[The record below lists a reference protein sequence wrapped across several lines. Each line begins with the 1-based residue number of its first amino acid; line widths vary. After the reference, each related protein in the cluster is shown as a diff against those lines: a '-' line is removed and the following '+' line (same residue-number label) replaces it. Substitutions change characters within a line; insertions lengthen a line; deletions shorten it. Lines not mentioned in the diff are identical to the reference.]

1 MNDKM
6 TRGAR
11 AAGFLSAAAL
21 ALLLCILIPLALC
34 SMAIFAELGL
44 DGPFEDSILFF
55 PEHLLTNLALTA
67 AAIAALLGM
76 RALMERL
83 MGVRLTAAMMA
94 VWTAAALV
102 WIVGVG
108 LVSETDFG
116 CVVDS
121 AERFAQGDYELLH
134 WGYFRGSSYQLGIC
148 LLIDTIKRLLP
159 MLNVDIV
166 MQCLNVLLSVGFMG
180 MLAAFGQT
188 VLGVSEKTTLLLF
201 VLYLPAFLYNHYVYG
216 TLPMLFF
223 GAAACLCFA
232 RYLRTRRTSLLAVM
246 TLALALGY
254 VLKPNGIVVTIALL
268 ICGVLHA
275 METRDARPAL
285 FTLGA
290 FLLGYLLNR
299 LVILQYEL
307 RAGFP
312 LDENQSLLTWLVM
325 AITPAEN
332 VTPGWYTGYAGVF
345 YDLYLPREE
354 QSAIVMA
361 DLSRRL
367 GEMAADPLGAL
378 WFFGYKILSQWLEP
392 TVSVMTYGLRCAY
405 EGRFN
410 GLALTLFREGVVN
423 DLAIAYMNLYQQAL
437 YVLACIGAAGVF
449 RRRRDAA
456 AMALPVIVIGGFLF
470 HTLMEAKSQYIYPYM
485 VYMMPLAALGL
496 SMLGRAAGSV
506 MKRKGWKEETEHAR
520 KDGDGTDAQ
529 RTV

>member
-1 MNDKM
+1 MNDKT
-6 TRGAR
+6 TRGVK
-11 AAGFLSAAAL
+11 AASLLSAAAL
-21 ALLLCILIPLALC
+21 VLLLCILIPLTLC
-34 SMAIFAELGL
+34 SMTVFAQLGL
-44 DGPFEDSILFF
+44 DGPFEDSIRFL
-55 PEHLLTNLALTA
+55 PERLVVNLLLTA

-83 MGVRLTAAMMA
+83 MGVRLTAGMMA
-94 VWTAAALV
+94 AWTAAALV
-102 WIVGVG
+102 WIVAVG
-108 LVSETDFG
+108 LISETDFG

-148 LLIDTIKRLLP
+148 LVIDTIKRLLP

-188 VLGVSEKTTLLLF
+188 VLDVSAKTTLLLF

-232 RYLRTRRTSLLAVM
+232 RYLRTKRASLLAVM

-285 FTLGA
+285 FALGA
-290 FLLGYLLNR
+290 LLLGYLLNR
-299 LVILQYEL
+299 LVIFQYEL

-325 AITPAEN
+325 AITPAEH

-367 GEMAADPLGAL
+367 GEMAADPMAAL
-378 WFFGYKILSQWLEP
+378 LFFKEKILSQWMEP

-410 GLALTLFREGVVN
+410 GLAQTLFREGAVN
-423 DLAIAYMNLYQQAL
+423 DLAIACMNLYQQVL
-437 YVLACIGAAGVF
+437 YVLACVGTAGVF
-449 RRRRDAA
+449 GKQRDAA

-496 SMLGRAAGSV
+496 TMLGQTAGRM
-506 MKRKGWKEETEHAR
+506 MKQKGCKEETEHVQT
-520 KDGDGTDAQ
+520 DGDGSGAPRMD
-529 RTV
+529 

>member
-1 MNDKM
+1 MGKNMEENAMQDRI
-6 TRGAR
+6 TRKISGGAEL
-11 AAGFLSAAAL
+11 LSAAAL
-21 ALLLCILIPLALC
+21 VLLLCILVPLTLC
-34 SMAIFAELGL
+34 SMTVFAQLGL
-44 DGPFEDSILFF
+44 DGPYEDSIRFL
-55 PEHLLTNLALTA
+55 PERLVPNLLLTA
-67 AAIAALLGM
+67 AAISALTGM

-83 MGVRLTAAMMA
+83 MGVRLTAGMMA
-94 VWTAAALV
+94 AWAAAALL
-102 WIVGVG
+102 WIVAVG
-108 LVSETDFG
+108 LISETDFG

-148 LLIDTIKRLLP
+148 LLIDVVKRLLP
-159 MLNVDIV
+159 MLDVDIV

-180 MLAAFGQT
+180 MLAAFGQE
-188 VLGVSEKTTLLLF
+188 VLEVSAKTTLLLD
-201 VLYLPAFLYNHYVYG
+201 VLYMPAFLYNHYVYG

-232 RYLRTRRTSLLAVM
+232 RYLRTKRVSLLAVM
-246 TLALALGY
+246 MTALALGY
-254 VLKPNGIVVTIALL
+254 VLKPNGMVVMIALL

-285 FTLGA
+285 FALGA
-290 FLLGYLLNR
+290 FLLGYLINR
-299 LVILQYEL
+299 LVIFQYEL

-325 AITPAEN
+325 AITPAED

-345 YDLYLPREE
+345 YDLYLPKEE

-367 GEMAADPLGAL
+367 GEMAADPMAAL
-378 WFFGYKILSQWLEP
+378 LFFKEKILSQWMEP

-405 EGRFN
+405 GGRFN
-410 GLALTLFREGVVN
+410 GLALALFREGAVN
-423 DLAIAYMNLYQQAL
+423 DLAIAYMNICQQAL
-437 YVLACIGAAGVF
+437 YVLACVGTAGLF
-449 RRRRDAA
+449 KKRRDAA

-485 VYMMPLAALGL
+485 VYMTPLAANGL
-496 SMLGRAAGSV
+496 CILSRKAGGAIRRR
-506 MKRKGWKEETEHAR
+506 MKNE
-520 KDGDGTDAQ
+520 
-529 RTV
+529 